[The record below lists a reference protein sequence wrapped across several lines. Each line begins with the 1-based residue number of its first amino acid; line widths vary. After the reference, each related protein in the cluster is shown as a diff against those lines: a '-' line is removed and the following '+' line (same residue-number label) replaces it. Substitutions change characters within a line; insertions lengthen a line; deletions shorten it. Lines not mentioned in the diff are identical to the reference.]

1 MAEDNKPTADQIQFA
16 LDLAKEKGKDYT
28 KSKLQGMTG
37 KEVSD
42 AIDSM
47 KKEETESSGKQVS
60 FALDL
65 LKEQGK
71 SSPSKAQLDKM
82 PAANISKLI
91 DKLKGSDKKAKGAD
105 RKLMERLVLELQ
117 DWPHST
123 LKELHQYVT
132 SKPPGTR
139 KPLGVKLNQ
148 VKDALDALVEMGAV
162 VLRGRTYQAK
172 GGRGVWKNKK
182 AGMFNSL
189 DPDQESVAEEL
200 YMMASNDGAAYKK
213 RDADGAAKTAMR
225 ELRQSRLRD
234 LDYDMKMAHKAVVKA
249 LKARWR
255 QSDKEHRQ
263 NQRAASMKKQ
273 AIVQEAMKRAKADPE
288 FRKKLVAAVQK
299 KAKFPPR
306 AVDVNRL
313 KNTDGFWGWDLRE
326 AAKMSG
332 VRGLSSAKTI
342 GDVIFQL
349 NMMAVMWEQQQK

>member
-1 MAEDNKPTADQIQFA
+1 MADDNKPTADQIQFA

-28 KSKLQGMTG
+28 KSKLQGMSG
-37 KEVSD
+37 KEVSE

-47 KKEETESSGKQVS
+47 KKEETEASGKQVS

-65 LKEQGK
+65 LKEQDK
-71 SSPSKAQLDKM
+71 SSPSKAELDKM

-91 DKLKGSDKKAKGAD
+91 DKLKGTD
-105 RKLMERLVLELQ
+105 
-117 DWPHST
+117 
-123 LKELHQYVT
+123 
-132 SKPPGTR
+132 
-139 KPLGVKLNQ
+139 
-148 VKDALDALVEMGAV
+148 
-162 VLRGRTYQAK
+162 
-172 GGRGVWKNKK
+172 KK
-182 AGMFNSL
+182 AGMFSHL
-189 DPDQESVAEEL
+189 DADQESIADEL

-213 RDADGAAKTAMR
+213 RDADGAAKKAMR
-225 ELRQSRLRD
+225 ELQQSKTRD
-234 LDYDMKMAHKAVVKA
+234 LNHDMKMAHKSVVKA

-263 NQRAASMKKQ
+263 NQRAASMNKQ
-273 AIVQEAMKRAKADPE
+273 AVVQEAMKRAKTDPA

-349 NMMAVMWEQQQK
+349 NMMAVMWERQQK